1 MTKEQ
6 ERQLRELA
14 TRKGDGIEVSMHWR
28 PEDDAIVLAVEDW
41 KTGESFELEVGRDR
55 ALDAFQHP
63 FAYARGS
70 SSD

>member
-14 TRKGDGIEVSMHWR
+14 TRKGDGIEVSLHWR

-55 ALDAFQHP
+55 A